1 MMSNLRNLAIALWLA
16 IWLIPATMVSPSW
29 RDENQTKIDLQ
40 AALLN
45 FLDMSADQQG
55 RFRVIDRVSGK
66 VLHTYA
72 GAMHPKIVPFGED
85 RVLCIEMFDTTGQSH
100 AADFVMRQTPVGWMV
115 VDVLFD
121 QRPLLKKALAGA
133 Q

>member
-29 RDENQTKIDLQ
+29 GDENQTKIDLQ

-72 GAMHPKIVPFGED
+72 GAMHPKIWIAAFQPARQAVPP
-85 RVLCIEMFDTTGQSH
+85 RHQRQNCLRSRPCHLQS
-100 AADFVMRQTPVGWMV
+100 RQP
-115 VDVLFD
+115 
-121 QRPLLKKALAGA
+121 
-133 Q
+133 